1 MGALSFLV
9 GLHLTILSAH
19 AAVRFASEVYTGD
32 PIETEHST
40 ARRSRTEGRRRGGRG
55 TAGDVTVDIDHS
67 DLPLDP
73 ASSGGSR
80 GLPAVRTGGQL
91 AGDGGSEGPKGT
103 GTGRTRQCPL
113 CMEGLAHPSA
123 PPCGHLFCWD
133 CIHTW
138 ANSNTSSSG
147 SNADIKCPVCRC
159 LFKRKAVRALHG
171 FY

>member
-19 AAVRFASEVYTGD
+19 AAVRFATEVYTGD
-32 PIETEHST
+32 PIEAAPST
-40 ARRSRTEGRRRGGRG
+40 ADRLRTEGRGVNDRR
-55 TAGDVTVDIDHS
+55 AFGDVTVDIDHS
-67 DLPLDP
+67 DT
-73 ASSGGSR
+73 SSGGDR
-80 GLPAVRTGGQL
+80 GLVGVRTGQL
-91 AGDGGSEGPKGT
+91 TADGGPEGSKGT
-103 GTGRTRQCPL
+103 GRIRQCPL
-113 CMEGLAHPSA
+113 CMEGLTHPSA
-123 PPCGHLFCWD
+123 PPCGHLFCWT

-171 FY
+171 FD

>member
-9 GLHLTILSAH
+9 GLHLAILSAH

-32 PIETEHST
+32 PVETAPSLVSRT
-40 ARRSRTEGRRRGGRG
+40 RTEGHATEGGG
-55 TAGDVTVDIDHS
+55 AAVDVTVDRDPS
-67 DLPLDP
+67 DPLSDP
-73 ASSGGSR
+73 SSSGGR
-80 GLPAVRTGGQL
+80 VFNVRTGGQL
-91 AGDGGSEGPKGT
+91 TGADVGPEGAKSAG
-103 GTGRTRQCPL
+103 RIRQCPL

-138 ANSNTSSSG
+138 ANSNASSSG
-147 SNADIKCPVCRC
+147 VNADIKCPVCRC
-159 LFKRKAVRALHG
+159 LFKGKAIRALHG

>member
-19 AAVRFASEVYTGD
+19 AAVRFASEVYNGD
-32 PIETEHST
+32 PVEIAPST
-40 ARRSRTEGRRRGGRG
+40 ARRSRTEGRGRGGRG
-55 TAGDVTVDIDHS
+55 AAGDVTVDVDPPS
-67 DLPLDP
+67 DFT
-73 ASSGGSR
+73 SSGGDR

-91 AGDGGSEGPKGT
+91 TGDGGPEGPKGT

-138 ANSNTSSSG
+138 ANSNTNSSG
-147 SNADIKCPVCRC
+147 TDADIKCPVCRC

>member
-9 GLHLTILSAH
+9 GLHLSILTAH
-19 AAVRFASEVYTGD
+19 AAVRFASELYAGD
-32 PIETEHST
+32 PIDTAPST
-40 ARRSRTEGRRRGGRG
+40 ARRSRTEGRVIGSRVG
-55 TAGDVTVDIDHS
+55 GDVTVDVDQS
-67 DLPLDP
+67 DPPSD
-73 ASSGGSR
+73 SITSGGGR
-80 GLPAVRTGGQL
+80 GLAVSVKTGGQL
-91 AGDGGSEGPKGT
+91 TSDGGPEGSR